1 MWQQQTITPWKSLTP
16 PSLATMRWNDQN
28 IVRAQNH
35 ALVFKFFDQLKKFFK
50 KEKKK
55 ITQTYTPSFM
65 SSSFLQSKDDY
76 TCEPSF

>member
-1 MWQQQTITPWKSLTP
+1 ME
-16 PSLATMRWNDQN
+16 MRWNDQN

-35 ALVFKFFDQLKKFFK
+35 ALVFKFFDQLKKFLK